1 MKKRTGIIP
10 YRTTLYETSS
20 GRIIPREEW
29 TRYSGTLDLPEIC
42 IFAAC
47 GFFLG
52 DASYYKELKAI
63 PPASEYDEENGI
75 ISNIQ
80 TYFRWTYQPRAISL
94 QQATEEFTKI
104 FHQVIQK
111 GVEGKNVILPLSGG
125 LDSRSLAAALKHH
138 SPLYS
143 YSYGYKNGIGET
155 NFSKQIAQAENFK
168 FDGFEI
174 GDNYLWGK
182 IDQLS
187 DILQNYSEFTHPR
200 QMAVYDAL
208 KGKGNLFVLGHWGDV
223 LFDGMGMRNDAT
235 FDEMVDA
242 LYKKVLKK
250 GGKELGEAL
259 WNQWN
264 LDGSFSDYLRNR
276 LSSLLA
282 EIEIED
288 PNARIRAFKSLHWA
302 SRWTNSNMH
311 IFETISPIF
320 VPYFEDELCR
330 FITTVPEKWLNDR
343 QIQIEYLKS
352 HAPELARIHWQK
364 YPGRN
369 LFNYPTFHAWWFKPV
384 RLAKKIARKFSNGAL
399 IQRNWELQFLGV
411 ENEKQLHQRIY
422 NPSFNSWISKEVS
435 QTFYEKFMHHGVG
448 YSHTVSILLT
458 LSSFWKKKHE

>member
-1 MKKRTGIIP
+1 MKRRTGIIP

-29 TRYSGTLDLPEIC
+29 TTYPGTLDLPEIC

-63 PPASEYDEENGI
+63 PPASEFGEEKGY
-75 ISNIQ
+75 ISDIQ
-80 TYFRWTYQPRAISL
+80 TYFRWTYQPRDISL
-94 QQATEEFTKI
+94 KQSTEEFTQI
-104 FHQVIQK
+104 FHQIIHK
-111 GVEGKNVILPLSGG
+111 GVSGKKVILPLSGG
-125 LDSRSLAAALKHH
+125 LDSRSLAAALKSH

-155 NFSKQIAQAENFK
+155 GFSKQIAQAENFA
-168 FDGFEI
+168 FDAFEI
-174 GDNYLWGK
+174 GGNYLWEK
-182 IDQLS
+182 LDHLS
-187 DILQNYSEFTHPR
+187 EILQNYSEFTHPR
-200 QMAVYDAL
+200 QMAVYDDL
-208 KGKGNLFVLGHWGDV
+208 KGKGDLFVLGHWGDV
-223 LFDGMGMRNDAT
+223 LFDGMGMKDDAS

-259 WNQWN
+259 WNHWK
-264 LDGSFSDYLRNR
+264 LEDSFSVYLRKR
-276 LSSLLA
+276 LSNLLQ

-288 PNARIRAFKSLHWA
+288 PNARIRAFKSMHWA

-320 VPYFEDELCR
+320 VPYFEDEMCR
-330 FITTVPEKWLNDR
+330 FITTVPEKWLNAR

-352 HAPELARIHWQK
+352 HAPELARIDWQQ

-369 LFNYPTFHAWWFKPV
+369 LWNYQSFHSWWYKPV
-384 RLAKKIARKFSNGAL
+384 RAWRKITRKFKNKPI
-399 IQRNWELQFLGV
+399 IQRNWELQFLGK
-411 ENEKQLHQRIY
+411 ENEQELQQRIF
-422 NPSFNSWISKEVS
+422 NPAFNRWISKDVN
-435 QTFYEKFMHHGVG
+435 EKYYQKFLEDGVG
-448 YSHTVSILLT
+448 FSHPLSILLT
-458 LSSFWKKKHE
+458 LSTFWTKKHE

>member
-1 MKKRTGIIP
+1 
-10 YRTTLYETSS
+10 
-20 GRIIPREEW
+20 
-29 TRYSGTLDLPEIC
+29 
-42 IFAAC
+42 
-47 GFFLG
+47 
-52 DASYYKELKAI
+52 
-63 PPASEYDEENGI
+63 
-75 ISNIQ
+75 
-80 TYFRWTYQPRAISL
+80 
-94 QQATEEFTKI
+94 
-104 FHQVIQK
+104 
-111 GVEGKNVILPLSGG
+111 
-125 LDSRSLAAALKHH
+125 
-138 SPLYS
+138 
-143 YSYGYKNGIGET
+143 
-155 NFSKQIAQAENFK
+155 
-168 FDGFEI
+168 
-174 GDNYLWGK
+174 
-182 IDQLS
+182 
-187 DILQNYSEFTHPR
+187 
-200 QMAVYDAL
+200 MAVYDAL

-223 LFDGMGMRNDAT
+223 LFDGMGMKSNAT
-235 FDEMVDA
+235 FEEMVDA

-330 FITTVPEKWLNDR
+330 FITTVPEKWLNNR

-369 LFNYPTFHAWWFKPV
+369 LFNYPSFHAWWFKPV
-384 RLAKKIARKFSNGAL
+384 RLAKKISRKLSKKAV
-399 IQRNWELQFLGV
+399 IHRNWELQFLGE

-422 NPSFNSWISKEVS
+422 DQRFNTWISKEVI
-435 QTFYEKFMHHGVG
+435 QNFYQKFMHNGVG